1 MGEDQLSTFR
11 PVSYHI
17 LRAEAVAL
25 NAPPLA
31 HRDYFSRL
39 GECLLSG
46 VSGRF
51 FMQPN
56 MPANDPERTFAL
68 PNPGTG
74 ETS

>member
-17 LRAEAVAL
+17 LRAGSAVGTGTISA
-25 NAPPLA
+25 A
-31 HRDYFSRL
+31 F

-51 FMQPN
+51 VMQPK
-56 MPANDPERTFAL
+56 MSANDPERTFAL